1 MPAPEEMVNVNPE
14 DIPNQPT
21 REITQTDHLNKKLL
35 TSLLNSMNEGGNA
48 TLEKMLE
55 PDNTEEENDEWKD

>member
-1 MPAPEEMVNVNPE
+1 MPAPKEMVNVNPE
-14 DIPNQPT
+14 DIIDQPT

-35 TSLLNSMNEGGNA
+35 TSLLNRMNEGGNA

>member
-14 DIPNQPT
+14 DIQDQPI

-35 TSLLNSMNEGGNA
+35 TSLLNRMNEGGNS
-48 TLEKMLE
+48 TLAKMLE
-55 PDNTEEENDEWKD
+55 PDNSEEENDEWKD